1 MNKKSIIAIVGIA
14 LVAACVAALVWAHS
28 NKTGSADK
36 APSSD
41 TSEDVEAGISIDNG
55 SALNGET
62 LEQKN
67 LYKITGETSPCNETL
82 ENGNTTVSGNDSA
95 DAYRASKDAANE
107 SNASTAKESLNST
120 GKTPILAVGNKLYE
134 VIQGAKGKT
143 GKTGKTG
150 AKGESI
156 KGDTGA
162 QGDKGDKGEKG
173 QDGKGTPGEKGEKG
187 NKGDVGSAGPQ
198 GDAGENGKNA
208 YVRYSKDAA
217 GTSMSLAPTKETKY
231 MGTYNGTGDTGNP
244 LSYTWTAIEYHE
256 LNYNSSTNTLT
267 IY

>member
-1 MNKKSIIAIVGIA
+1 
-14 LVAACVAALVWAHS
+14 VAACVAALVWAHS

-198 GDAGENGKNA
+198 GDAGGKRQKCLCKIFKGCRRNFNVTCP
-208 YVRYSKDAA
+208 YKRNKIY
-217 GTSMSLAPTKETKY
+217 
-231 MGTYNGTGDTGNP
+231 GN
-244 LSYTWTAIEYHE
+244 I
-256 LNYNSSTNTLT
+256 
-267 IY
+267 